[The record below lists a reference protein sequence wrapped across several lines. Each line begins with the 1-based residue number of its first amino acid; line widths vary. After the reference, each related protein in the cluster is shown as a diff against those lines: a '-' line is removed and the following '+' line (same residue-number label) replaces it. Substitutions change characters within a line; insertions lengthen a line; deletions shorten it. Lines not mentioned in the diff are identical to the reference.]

1 MVLFAVACRSRVGL
15 KNRHI
20 LDTDPAVGRPS
31 KARVRFI
38 VKIFR
43 QVLGGRVDH
52 REGLDVVDHL
62 MIETLD
68 DMPHDLAQILE
79 IKEQTSFVEFG
90 SGQRNAN
97 FVVMA
102 VRVLALAF
110 IVAQVVSRG
119 KCVFNGYFEH
129 GSPCGRIQRRPRSTP
144 KPILYRGNWRRKPPP
159 PQPGIAAGQRTVP
172 GDESFR
178 MKPRLHF
185 TRPPSFARPDSRG
198 TSTPSRQNR
207 VGRRP
212 GGFPPAL
219 NWSRSVPR
227 DLTPFFRGI

>member
-1 MVLFAVACRSRVGL
+1 MQNQLSARSSRPVASLDRTSQGTSSPGKNRARWGPGGRPYMVLFAVACRRGVGL

-20 LDTDPAVGRPS
+20 LDADPAVGRPS
-31 KARVRFI
+31 QARVRFV

-43 QVLGGRVDH
+43 QVLGGGVDH

-144 KPILYRGNWRRKPPP
+144 KPIQTYIVQGEWAAEAAAAPARDCGRATSRARRR
-159 PQPGIAAGQRTVP
+159 IF
-172 GDESFR
+172 S
-178 MKPRLHF
+178 H
-185 TRPPSFARPDSRG
+185 
-198 TSTPSRQNR
+198 
-207 VGRRP
+207 
-212 GGFPPAL
+212 
-219 NWSRSVPR
+219 
-227 DLTPFFRGI
+227 